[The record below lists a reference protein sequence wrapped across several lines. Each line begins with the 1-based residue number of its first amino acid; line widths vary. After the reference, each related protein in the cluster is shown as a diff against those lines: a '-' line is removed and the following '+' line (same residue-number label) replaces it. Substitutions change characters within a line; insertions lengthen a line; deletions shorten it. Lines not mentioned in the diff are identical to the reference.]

1 MRAGEVKYNP
11 DHLGMQKMLNA
22 DFMED
27 AMRIVAEGIKG
38 RAEALAPVG
47 AVRRGDV
54 HPGRYK
60 ASFHIR
66 THKYAG
72 APGRRGA
79 VRAEAVV
86 YNDSPEALYV
96 EYAHFG
102 VEPYRVLSRAAFENF
117 PNRIKHA

>member
-1 MRAGEVKYNP
+1 MRAGEYSYNP

-27 AMRIVAEGIKG
+27 AMRRVAEDIKN
-38 RAEALAPVG
+38 RAVALSPVG
-47 AVRRGDV
+47 SGRRGDM

-60 ASFHIR
+60 ASWHVR

-72 APGRRGA
+72 APGKRGS
-79 VRAEAVV
+79 VRAEAIV

-96 EYAHFG
+96 EFAHFG
-102 VEPYRVLSRAAFENF
+102 QEPYRVLARAAFFNF
-117 PNRIKHA
+117 PNRLKR